1 MDKILQLFCRLQQ
14 TFLINNINNIIL
26 KPQQVKC
33 FEHLLNGYDVIG
45 VLPTGF
51 GKSLLFHLLADFLPR
66 KSVQNIVL
74 MVCPLNSIIEDQLK
88 VLEVRGIGAG
98 VLHLEQTVVP
108 EKLFSCDENGEPEI
122 PISIENGELKLVF
135 ANPESLLSVR
145 GRELLKSSVYQE
157 NVVSCVKD
165 EAHCVSMWG
174 EDFRKLFSEL
184 STLKALFPD
193 AVTLALTATA
203 TPDTAE
209 YLIKSL
215 ALITYKVIAVSP
227 NQKNVYLNIQ
237 RRPNSNLGLKG
248 FEVILKPLAEKLN
261 VQREHYPMT
270 IIYMHLRY
278 CGYGYKLFENV
289 IRNHYVGDNI
299 CPRARLFAQFHASC
313 TTQMK
318 EDILKELKKSDSRIR
333 VVFATTALGMGVDAP
348 NISNIIHI
356 SPPSTLESFVQE
368 IGRGGRNGV
377 ACDSLLYFN
386 NSDLASKYISE
397 SMKKYCVWDRCLRVF
412 LLNYFG
418 FKSKTQINCCKNC
431 NVGADSTI
439 DIKLNALDD
448 NKKIAR
454 NIVEADMEMLK
465 VELLKTV
472 EDINSDENVMFPFHS
487 KINTNIVNEILRE
500 LAFISCESDLLSMF
514 GI

>member
-1 MDKILQLFCRLQQ
+1 MPFK
-14 TFLINNINNIIL
+14 
-26 KPQQVKC
+26 
-33 FEHLLNGYDVIG
+33 
-45 VLPTGF
+45 
-51 GKSLLFHLLADFLPR
+51 
-66 KSVQNIVL
+66 
-74 MVCPLNSIIEDQLK
+74 
-88 VLEVRGIGAG
+88 
-98 VLHLEQTVVP
+98 
-108 EKLFSCDENGEPEI
+108 
-122 PISIENGELKLVF
+122 
-135 ANPESLLSVR
+135 
-145 GRELLKSSVYQE
+145 
-157 NVVSCVKD
+157 
-165 EAHCVSMWG
+165 G
-174 EDFRKLFSEL
+174 EDFRKNFSEL

-203 TPDTAE
+203 TPDTVE

-227 NQKNVYLNIQ
+227 NRKNVYLNIQ

-313 TTQMK
+313 TSQMK
-318 EDILKELKKSDSRIR
+318 EVILKELKKSDSRIR
-333 VVFATTALGMGVDAP
+333 VVFATTALCMGVDAP

-386 NSDLASKYISE
+386 NSDLASKYGIDVSE
-397 SMKKYCVWDRCLRVF
+397 CFC
-412 LLNYFG
+412 
-418 FKSKTQINCCKNC
+418 
-431 NVGADSTI
+431 
-439 DIKLNALDD
+439 
-448 NKKIAR
+448 
-454 NIVEADMEMLK
+454 
-465 VELLKTV
+465 
-472 EDINSDENVMFPFHS
+472 
-487 KINTNIVNEILRE
+487 
-500 LAFISCESDLLSMF
+500 
-514 GI
+514 